1 MKRKKFSVSRTI
13 EPNKFEVAQEYEMKD
28 KDDTIKKTSNS
39 GFSGGSAM
47 YEELDATHKASVGNR
62 KALIGGGTHEEL
74 DADPERNEGGFG
86 TYEDVESTQRNRYK
100 KTREEAI
107 GDQGD
112 VYNVLREDK
121 CQGRRLTL
129 DAATQQTYG
138 KLDNQAPQPP
148 HRCGGASTAY
158 NPLHTDVTQLYATVN
173 KPASSR
179 RPPKPYATSDAE
191 YAMVDKKPS
200 PNVPN
205 KSPALQQYLETSPI
219 TSSITTTVTAAATT
233 ETAAAT
239 AATTAT
245 TATTT
250 AAAAAAATGEK
261 GQSKITTFIN
271 NSALSDNPEYA
282 SIWDTVYSTV
292 DDANPDHQAEAGMED
307 MYAEPGL
314 PAAVQEPIPSDNIYE
329 RIYSE
334 DSLSPSSFNE
344 GSRPS
349 RTDNPE
355 DLYHYSP
362 IYSVPVVA
370 ETEVVQPLEVTSQNI
385 EEVRDLGTGNFG
397 AVLLAKTVGLS
408 HRELRIGN
416 STDTSVSVL
425 VAMKKLKAN
434 ANVGA
439 RNLFDKECKFMSRL
453 NDPNVVRLLCVC
465 KSGPVPFLVMEYMEH
480 GDLNQYL
487 QKHHKVVHGEG
498 GSSAGEGE
506 IMQQKLIAIC
516 TQIASGMKYLATN
529 NFVHRDLATRNC
541 LVNEDYDVKIADFGM
556 SRNLYD
562 SHYYVIKGQAVL
574 PIRWMASECFY
585 GQFSA
590 KTDVWAFGATMWEV
604 FELAKH
610 EPYYEMLDREVV
622 KDACKKEN
630 RTILSRPAK
639 CPEEVYQIMLRCWP
653 HLASERATFEELE
666 KSLLFLN

>member
-1 MKRKKFSVSRTI
+1 M
-13 EPNKFEVAQEYEMKD
+13 
-28 KDDTIKKTSNS
+28 
-39 GFSGGSAM
+39 
-47 YEELDATHKASVGNR
+47 
-62 KALIGGGTHEEL
+62 
-74 DADPERNEGGFG
+74 
-86 TYEDVESTQRNRYK
+86 
-100 KTREEAI
+100 
-107 GDQGD
+107 
-112 VYNVLREDK
+112 
-121 CQGRRLTL
+121 
-129 DAATQQTYG
+129 
-138 KLDNQAPQPP
+138 
-148 HRCGGASTAY
+148 
-158 NPLHTDVTQLYATVN
+158 TD
-173 KPASSR
+173 S
-179 RPPKPYATSDAE
+179 
-191 YAMVDKKPS
+191 
-200 PNVPN
+200 
-205 KSPALQQYLETSPI
+205 
-219 TSSITTTVTAAATT
+219 
-233 ETAAAT
+233 
-239 AATTAT
+239 
-245 TATTT
+245 
-250 AAAAAAATGEK
+250 
-261 GQSKITTFIN
+261 
-271 NSALSDNPEYA
+271 
-282 SIWDTVYSTV
+282 
-292 DDANPDHQAEAGMED
+292 
-307 MYAEPGL
+307 
-314 PAAVQEPIPSDNIYE
+314 
-329 RIYSE
+329 
-334 DSLSPSSFNE
+334 
-344 GSRPS
+344 
-349 RTDNPE
+349 PE

-408 HRELRIGN
+408 HKELRIGN

-425 VAMKKLKAN
+425 VAVKKLKAN
-434 ANVGA
+434 ANIGA

-498 GSSAGEGE
+498 GSPAGEGE
-506 IMQQKLIAIC
+506 ITQQKLIAIC

-610 EPYYEMLDREVV
+610 EPYYEILDREVV
-622 KDACKKEN
+622 MDACKKEN
-630 RTILSRPAK
+630 RTILSRPAE
-639 CPEEVYQIMLRCWP
+639 CPEEVYKIMMRCWP

-666 KSLLFLN
+666 KSLLFLSN

>member
-1 MKRKKFSVSRTI
+1 
-13 EPNKFEVAQEYEMKD
+13 MKD
-28 KDDTIKKTSNS
+28 KDDPSNS
-39 GFSGGSAM
+39 GFSGGGAM
-47 YEELDATHKASVGNR
+47 YEELDAKPTSKAPVGNG
-62 KALIGGGTHEEL
+62 KALIRGRTHEVL
-74 DADPERNEGGFG
+74 DADPVGKDAGFG
-86 TYEDVESTQRNRYK
+86 TYEDVESTRRNCYK
-100 KTREEAI
+100 KTGEEAI

-112 VYNVLREDK
+112 VYNMLREDEG
-121 CQGRRLTL
+121 QGRRLTL

-138 KLDNQAPQPP
+138 KLDNQSPQPP
-148 HRCGGASTAY
+148 RPHRGTSTAN

-179 RPPKPYATSDAE
+179 RPPKPYATSNAE
-191 YAMVDKKPS
+191 YAMVNKKPS
-200 PNVPN
+200 PNVPS

-219 TSSITTTVTAAATT
+219 TSST
-233 ETAAAT
+233 
-239 AATTAT
+239 T

-250 AAAAAAATGEK
+250 TTATKTATTTAIAAAAATATATGEE
-261 GQSKITTFIN
+261 GQSNF
-271 NSALSDNPEYA
+271 ALSDNPEYA
-282 SIWDTVYSTV
+282 SIRDPVYSTV
-292 DDANPDHQAEAGMED
+292 DDANPDHQAKAGMENV
-307 MYAEPGL
+307 YAELGL
-314 PAAVQEPIPSDNIYE
+314 PAAVQEPNPSDNIYE

-370 ETEVVQPLEVTSQNI
+370 ETEVVQPLEVTSHNI

-416 STDTSVSVL
+416 STHTSVSVL
-425 VAMKKLKAN
+425 VAVKKLKAN

-453 NDPNVVRLLCVC
+453 NNPNVVRLLCVC

-506 IMQQKLIAIC
+506 ITQQKLIAIC

-529 NFVHRDLATRNC
+529 NYVHRDLATRNC

-630 RTILSRPAK
+630 RTILSRPAE
-639 CPEEVYQIMLRCWP
+639 CPEEVYKIMLRCWP

>member
-1 MKRKKFSVSRTI
+1 MARLLWNLHFYTFNAGEPTNDSTDTTDVITQPPGGSIVDVTVVVVVVVVVLTIMAVIITIILTIFIMKRRKFTI
-13 EPNKFEVAQEYEMKD
+13 PRMIESNEFEVIMTQGCN
-28 KDDTIKKTSNS
+28 DDPIEKTSNT
-39 GFSGGSAM
+39 GFSGGGVM
-47 YEELDATHKASVGNR
+47 
-62 KALIGGGTHEEL
+62 HEEL
-74 DADPERNEGGFG
+74 DA
-86 TYEDVESTQRNRYK
+86 ESTHKAPVGNGK
-100 KTREEAI
+100 VFVDAI
-107 GDQGD
+107 P
-112 VYNVLREDK
+112 
-121 CQGRRLTL
+121 
-129 DAATQQTYG
+129 DA
-138 KLDNQAPQPP
+138 D
-148 HRCGGASTAY
+148 
-158 NPLHTDVTQLYATVN
+158 YAV
-173 KPASSR
+173 
-179 RPPKPYATSDAE
+179 
-191 YAMVDKKPS
+191 VDKKPS
-200 PNVPN
+200 PNVPS

-219 TSSITTTVTAAATT
+219 TTSTTTATATTSTAAVAA
-233 ETAAAT
+233 AAAT
-239 AATTAT
+239 AAITTAK
-245 TATTT
+245 T
-250 AAAAAAATGEK
+250 AATAATIVTGQE
-261 GQSKITTFIN
+261 GQSKIVTLSRSIVS

-282 SIWDTVYSTV
+282 PIGESNPVYST
-292 DDANPDHQAEAGMED
+292 ANSPVYAIPDHVADAGMEN
-307 MYAEPGL
+307 MYAELGL
-314 PAAVQEPIPSDNIYE
+314 PTSVQEPNPSDNIYE
-329 RIYSE
+329 CICNE
-334 DSLSPSSFNE
+334 EFLSPSSFNE
-344 GSRPS
+344 GSFPS

-370 ETEVVQPLEVTSQNI
+370 ETEVVQPLEVTSHNI

-408 HRELRIGN
+408 HRELCIGN

-425 VAMKKLKAN
+425 VAVKKLKAN

-465 KSGPVPFLVMEYMEH
+465 KLGPVPFLVMEYMEH

-506 IMQQKLIAIC
+506 ITQQKLIVIC
-516 TQIASGMKYLATN
+516 TQIASGMKYLTTN

-622 KDACKKEN
+622 MDACKKEN
-630 RTILSRPAK
+630 RTILSRPAE

-666 KSLLFLN
+666 KSLLFLPNCMII

>member
-1 MKRKKFSVSRTI
+1 MVVVDLIIMAVIITIILTIFIMKRRKFTIPRTI
-13 EPNKFEVAQEYEMKD
+13 ESNEFEMMQEYNNDPIE
-28 KDDTIKKTSNS
+28 KTSNT
-39 GFSGGSAM
+39 GFSGGGVM
-47 YEELDATHKASVGNR
+47 
-62 KALIGGGTHEEL
+62 HEEL
-74 DADPERNEGGFG
+74 DA
-86 TYEDVESTQRNRYK
+86 ESTHKAPVGNGK
-100 KTREEAI
+100 VFIDAI
-107 GDQGD
+107 P
-112 VYNVLREDK
+112 
-121 CQGRRLTL
+121 
-129 DAATQQTYG
+129 DA
-138 KLDNQAPQPP
+138 D
-148 HRCGGASTAY
+148 
-158 NPLHTDVTQLYATVN
+158 YAV
-173 KPASSR
+173 
-179 RPPKPYATSDAE
+179 
-191 YAMVDKKPS
+191 VDKKPS

-205 KSPALQQYLETSPI
+205 KSPALQQHLETSPI
-219 TSSITTTVTAAATT
+219 TSSTTTATATTSTAAVAVAATAETTTT
-233 ETAAAT
+233 ETAATAAT
-239 AATTAT
+239 AATVV
-245 TATTT
+245 
-250 AAAAAAATGEK
+250 TGQE
-261 GQSKITTFIN
+261 GQSKIVTLSRSIVSK
-271 NSALSDNPEYA
+271 SALNDNPEYA
-282 SIWDTVYSTV
+282 PIGESNPVYST
-292 DDANPDHQAEAGMED
+292 ANSPVYAIPDHEADAGMEN
-307 MYAEPGL
+307 MYAELGL
-314 PAAVQEPIPSDNIYE
+314 PTAVQEPNPSDNIYE
-329 RIYSE
+329 SICNE
-334 DSLSPSSFNE
+334 EFLSPSSFNE
-344 GSRPS
+344 GPFP

-370 ETEVVQPLEVTSQNI
+370 ETEVVQPLEVTSHNI
-385 EEVRDLGTGNFG
+385 EEVRNLGTGNFG

-408 HRELRIGN
+408 HKELRIGN

-425 VAMKKLKAN
+425 VAVKKLKAN

-465 KSGPVPFLVMEYMEH
+465 KSGPVPFLIMEYMEH

-487 QKHHKVVHGEG
+487 QKYDKVAHDEG
-498 GSSAGEGE
+498 GSPAGEGIE
-506 IMQQKLIAIC
+506 ITQQKLIAIC

-622 KDACKKEN
+622 MDACKKEN
-630 RTILSRPAK
+630 RTILPRPAE

-653 HLASERATFEELE
+653 YLASERATFEELE
-666 KSLLFLN
+666 KSLLFLSNDLPFFYTYK

>member
-1 MKRKKFSVSRTI
+1 MK
-13 EPNKFEVAQEYEMKD
+13 E

-39 GFSGGSAM
+39 GFSGGGAV
-47 YEELDATHKASVGNR
+47 YEDLDAEPTNKAPVGNG
-62 KALIGGGTHEEL
+62 KVFVGGGTYEVL
-74 DADPERNEGGFG
+74 DADPVGKDTGFG
-86 TYEDVESTQRNRYK
+86 TYEDVESTRRNRYE
-100 KTREEAI
+100 KTGEEAI

-112 VYNVLREDK
+112 VYNVLREEEG
-121 CQGRRLTL
+121 QGRRLTL

-138 KLDNQAPQPP
+138 KLDDQPPQPP
-148 HRCGGASTAY
+148 RPRGGTSAAN
-158 NPLHTDVTQLYATVN
+158 NPMYTDVKAAQPRRATSPTDVYATVN
-173 KPASSR
+173 KPTGPSKPVR
-179 RPPKPYATSDAE
+179 RPPKPPQPYAASDAE
-191 YAMVDKKPS
+191 YAVVDKKPS
-200 PNVPN
+200 PNIPS

-219 TSSITTTVTAAATT
+219 TTSTTT
-233 ETAAAT
+233 AT
-239 AATTAT
+239 AAT
-245 TATTT
+245 
-250 AAAAAAATGEK
+250 GQE
-261 GQSKITTFIN
+261 GQSKIATLSHSIVS
-271 NSALSDNPEYA
+271 NSALNDNPEYA
-282 SIWDTVYSTV
+282 PIGESNPVYSTADNPV
-292 DDANPDHQAEAGMED
+292 YANPDHEIEAGMENV
-307 MYAEPGL
+307 YAEPGL
-314 PAAVQEPIPSDNIYE
+314 PAAMQEPNPSDNIYE

-370 ETEVVQPLEVTSQNI
+370 ETEVVQPLEVTSHNI

-408 HRELRIGN
+408 HKELHIGN

-425 VAMKKLKAN
+425 VAVKKLKAN

-439 RNLFDKECKFMSRL
+439 RNLFEKECKFMSRL

-506 IMQQKLIAIC
+506 ITQRKLIAIC

-630 RTILSRPAK
+630 RTILSRPAE
-639 CPEEVYQIMLRCWP
+639 CPEEVYKIMLRCWP

>member
-1 MKRKKFSVSRTI
+1 MN
-13 EPNKFEVAQEYEMKD
+13 EFEVTQEYEMKE
-28 KDDTIKKTSNS
+28 KDDPSNFE
-39 GFSGGSAM
+39 FSGGGAM
-47 YEELDATHKASVGNR
+47 YKELDAEPISQAPVGNR
-62 KALIGGGTHEEL
+62 KALIGGRTHEEL
-74 DADPERNEGGFG
+74 DADPVGKNTGFDM
-86 TYEDVESTQRNRYK
+86 YKYVESTRRNHYK
-100 KTREEAI
+100 KTGEEAI

-112 VYNVLREDK
+112 VYNVLREDEG
-121 CQGRRLTL
+121 QGRRLTL

-138 KLDNQAPQPP
+138 KLDNQPP
-148 HRCGGASTAY
+148 RPRGGISMAN
-158 NPLHTDVTQLYATVN
+158 NPLHTDMTQLYATVN
-173 KPASSR
+173 KPGSNR
-179 RPPKPYATSDAE
+179 RPPKPYATSNAE
-191 YAMVDKKPS
+191 YTVVDKKPS
-200 PNVPN
+200 PNVPS

-219 TSSITTTVTAAATT
+219 SSPTTTATATTAT
-233 ETAAAT
+233 ETAAATT

-245 TATTT
+245 TAATTATAATTT
-250 AAAAAAATGEK
+250 ATTTAIAAAATGEE
-261 GQSKITTFIN
+261 GQSNF
-271 NSALSDNPEYA
+271 ALSDNPEYA
-282 SIWDTVYSTV
+282 SIRDPVYSTV

-307 MYAEPGL
+307 MYAEPG
-314 PAAVQEPIPSDNIYE
+314 PPVAVQEPNPSDNIYE

-370 ETEVVQPLEVTSQNI
+370 ETEVVQPLEVTSHNI

-425 VAMKKLKAN
+425 VAVKKLKAN
-434 ANVGA
+434 ANFGM
-439 RNLFDKECKFMSRL
+439 RNLFDEECKFMSRL

-465 KSGPVPFLVMEYMEH
+465 KSGPVLFLVMEYMEH

-506 IMQQKLIAIC
+506 VTQQKLIAIC

-622 KDACKKEN
+622 MDACKKEN
-630 RTILSRPAK
+630 RTILSRPAE

-666 KSLLFLN
+666 KSLLPLSN